1 MKSPL
6 RRAVVALVAA
16 SLLAASCGSSSDTE
30 AEPDDVAETDATDAG
45 DTGAADTA
53 AADTATADTGAG
65 DTAAADTGASDT
77 TAPASGGRIVIGA
90 EQEPDCADWI
100 GVCGG
105 AIWGTYMMQG
115 PTIPTVFDVRQVD
128 GAWVPQ
134 ISPLMASEP
143 VAEIVDG
150 QQVITYELNPEAV
163 WSDGT
168 PITSADFRYTAL
180 QIRDEDEI
188 FDRTGYD
195 RIVDVETPDPATAIV
210 TLDSPYAGWRTLFS
224 GSYGVLPAHL
234 LEGQDRNALM
244 ADGYDFSGGPWKIAA
259 WERGV
264 SVTLVPND
272 AYWGPKPLVDEV
284 VFLFLPDTTAAFQ
297 AFRSGQVDALYPT
310 PQVDALSQIEDGL
323 SGARSEIQPE
333 SGNLE
338 ALWINNEAFPFDSL
352 AVRQA
357 FAYSIDRSAI
367 VARLFDALDLSEP
380 AQSFLTPLVSNFA
393 TTDFDRYTLD
403 LGQVDTLMSGDGW
416 AKNGDGVWEK
426 DGRPAEFSVMVF
438 AGNTRRELT
447 AQILQAQLA
456 EAGFAMSIEAVTPA
470 DLFGDLAPSGNFQVA
485 LYTLIDVYPDPAL
498 SASFD
503 SGNIPSEEN
512 GFSGINFARADI
524 PGLNELLEQVDVEID
539 PAARIAASKQADA
552 LIAEYVPSLPLQV
565 LPSVLLWSEKIEG
578 PLSINAVEGPFW
590 NLEAWSLASE

>member
-1 MKSPL
+1 MKHPL
-6 RRAVVALVAA
+6 SYAVAVLVAA
-16 SLLAASCGSSSDTE
+16 SMFATSCGGSSSSD
-30 AEPDDVAETDATDAG
+30 AESDD
-45 DTGAADTA
+45 DTGAASVDAGTGDA
-53 AADTATADTGAG
+53 GSGDAADAG
-65 DTAAADTGASDT
+65 SGDT
-77 TAPASGGRIVIGA
+77 TAPSDATEPTDAPAAGGRVVIGA

-105 AIWGTYMMQG
+105 SIWGTYMMQSG
-115 PTIPTVFDVRQVD
+115 TIPTVFDVRPID
-128 GAWVPQ
+128 GEWLPQ
-134 ISPLMASEP
+134 ASNLMASEP

-168 PITSADFRYTAL
+168 PITSADLQYTAL

-195 RIVDVETPDPATAIV
+195 RIVDIQTPSPTTAVV
-210 TLDSPYAGWRTLFS
+210 TLESPYAGWRTLFS
-224 GSYGVLPAHL
+224 GGYGVLPAHL
-234 LEGQDRNALM
+234 LEGNDRNALM
-244 ADGYDFSGGPWKIAA
+244 VDGYDFSGGPWKIAE

-272 AYWGPKPLVDEV
+272 AYWGPKPLLEEV

-310 PQVDALSQIEDGL
+310 PQVDALSQIQEGVP
-323 SGARSEIQPE
+323 GTRSEIQPA

-338 ALWINNEAFPFDSL
+338 ALWMNNQAFPFDSL

-357 FAYSIDRSAI
+357 FAHSIDRPAI
-367 VARLFDALDLSEP
+367 VARLFEALELTEP
-380 AQSFLTPLVSNFA
+380 AQSFLTPLVSTFA

-403 LGQVDTLMSGDGW
+403 LAQVDTLMTGDGW

-426 DGRPAEFSVMVF
+426 GGQPAEFSLIIF
-438 AGNTRRELT
+438 AGNKRRELT

-456 EAGFAMSIEAVTPA
+456 EAGFTLTIQAVTPA
-470 DLFGDLAPSGNFQVA
+470 DLFGDLAPSGNFQLA
-485 LYTLIDVYPDPAL
+485 LYTLVDVFPDPTL
-498 SASFD
+498 SASFA

-512 GFSGINFARADI
+512 GFSGINFARADV
-524 PGLNELLEQVDVEID
+524 PGLDELLERVDVEID
-539 PAARIAASKQADA
+539 PAARIAASKEADA
-552 LIAEYVPSLPLQV
+552 LIAENVPSLPLQI
-565 LPSVLLWSEKIEG
+565 LPSVLLWNEKIG
-578 PLSINAVEGPFW
+578 GALSINPVEGPFW
-590 NLEAWSLASE
+590 NLEAWSLASS